1 MDWFADNW
9 PTVLIALGI
18 FIVVS
23 GLVRR
28 VAKLAFLGAAL
39 GVLGLIIWPMV
50 SSSL

>member
-1 MDWFADNW
+1 MDWFAENW
-9 PTVLIALGI
+9 PTLLIGLGI

-28 VAKLAFLGAAL
+28 VAKLAFLGVAL
-39 GVLGLIIWPMV
+39 GVIGLVIWPMV

>member
-9 PTVLIALGI
+9 PTVLIGLGI

-28 VAKLAFLGAAL
+28 VAKLAFLGVAL
-39 GVLGLIIWPMV
+39 GVIGVVIWPMV

>member
-1 MDWFADNW
+1 MNWFADNW
-9 PTVLIALGI
+9 PTALIGLGI

-28 VAKLAFLGAAL
+28 VAKLAFLGVAV
-39 GVLGLIIWPMV
+39 GVIGLVIWPMV